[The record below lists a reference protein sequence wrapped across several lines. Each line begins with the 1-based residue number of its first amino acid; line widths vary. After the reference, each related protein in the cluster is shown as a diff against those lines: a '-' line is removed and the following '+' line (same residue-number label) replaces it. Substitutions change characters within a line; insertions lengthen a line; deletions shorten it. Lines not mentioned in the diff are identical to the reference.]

1 MEIVLIVIGIALYI
15 AQFIVV
21 MIVVAG
27 DVQEVKDYPDTA
39 EVYYESK
46 RQVLIDLIP
55 GSWILSIVRPVSR
68 WYKTLK

>member
-1 MEIVLIVIGIALYI
+1 METVLIIIGIALYV

-21 MIVVAG
+21 LIVVAG
-27 DVQEVKDYPDTA
+27 DVQEVKEYPDVA

-46 RQVLIDLIP
+46 RQLLIDLIP
-55 GSWILSIVRPVSR
+55 GSWILSILKPVGK

>member
-1 MEIVLIVIGIALYI
+1 METVLIIIGIALYVAQLI
-15 AQFIVV
+15 AVLGVV
-21 MIVVAG
+21 IT
-27 DVQEVKDYPDTA
+27 DVLEVKDYPDKA

-55 GSWILSIVRPVSR
+55 GSWILSIVRPVGR

>member
-1 MEIVLIVIGIALYI
+1 MEIVLIIIGITVYVSQLI
-15 AQFIVV
+15 AVL
-21 MIVVAG
+21 IVVAG
-27 DVQEVKDYPDTA
+27 DIAEVKDYPDTA

>member
-1 MEIVLIVIGIALYI
+1 MEIVLIVIGIALYV
-15 AQFIVV
+15 AQFTVV

>member
-1 MEIVLIVIGIALYI
+1 MEIVLIIIGIALYV

-21 MIVVAG
+21 LIVVAG
-27 DVQEVKDYPDTA
+27 DVQEVKEYPDVA

-46 RQVLIDLIP
+46 RQLLIDLIP
-55 GSWILSIVRPVSR
+55 GSWILSILKPVGK

>member
-1 MEIVLIVIGIALYI
+1 METVLIIIGIALYV

-21 MIVVAG
+21 LIVVAG
-27 DVQEVKDYPDTA
+27 DVQEVKEYPDVA

-55 GSWILSIVRPVSR
+55 GSWILRVVRPVGE